1 MTASRLLMTGLT
13 DDKQQPEYGGTGDY
27 STLSHLH
34 YVDGSE
40 DYDDFKGFEYGT
52 REACTTET

>member
-1 MTASRLLMTGLT
+1 MTGLT